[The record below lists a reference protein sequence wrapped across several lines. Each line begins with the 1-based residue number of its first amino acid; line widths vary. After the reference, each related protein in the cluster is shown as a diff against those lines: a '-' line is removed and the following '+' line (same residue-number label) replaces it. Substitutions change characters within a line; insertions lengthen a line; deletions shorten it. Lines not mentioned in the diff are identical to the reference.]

1 MKLFLT
7 PDGVF
12 PHRTADLLD
21 RHDLVF
27 LSPVPDPFYGL
38 PIGDGQSGFLLWTD
52 ERRLFVQIN
61 DTGLIDDH
69 EVLDDGHTSASD
81 EKNTVCV
88 NGARLT
94 LDFGE
99 PVFEAI
105 YQERYEARL
114 SLKDA
119 RVRIDAE
126 TPFRKAAVE
135 AFAPEAYRTGV
146 LHIET
151 NGDDTLPLSLELE
164 RWGSRT
170 FMYWYSALAGTPRD
184 GLSGSDAFAE
194 NGTLFVTQD
203 LAGLSFCVACRLKAA
218 EETAFSRRSP
228 HAVSAE
234 IGADKHHAVDLFL
247 TVTSALT
254 AGEAV
259 EEAVRRLD
267 RAAKTGVERMRE
279 EHRLAWESFWNASF
293 VALPPEDDFLENLWY
308 LNLYY
313 ANCQN
318 KGLYPPHFCNGVWG
332 SYHDFVPWNL
342 YFHYNTQQGIFPLDP
357 AGHPELTETYYRFRA
372 SQLPQAMDFAREVKE
387 ADGAFFT
394 DVCDMKG
401 RMAVGTR
408 FNCTCGAQIALSAY
422 SHYLYTGDEDFLE
435 STVKPLIRET
445 AAYYLAVLK
454 RESDGLY
461 HIYDTQGYEGS
472 PLMDD
477 SITDLTAVR
486 ALFRTASD
494 LFPDDV
500 RYPERLE
507 HLAPFETLPFENDEL
522 DGEGKLVYGIGAGRM
537 PASGRVLSVGRAKD
551 GKRLRKTYG
560 NPVHE
565 YYGFPDTEMAP
576 VFPSGLVG
584 IKDRGSELYDL
595 IRNSILL
602 HHRIDRNPQNAE
614 GTEPCGGWCMMPL
627 YLARMGLIED
637 LWPFLRQTASTWLIY
652 PQGFGTYSSSF
663 LDQKFRL
670 KNPKVE
676 LRERDEV
683 RKNLDQ
689 RFRHFDYETLPILAA
704 ALNESLLQS
713 YDGTVRLFPAVRP
726 DQSLAFSLRAAG
738 GFEVRALYDR
748 GRFEA
753 SVVSTRGG
761 KLRLVVDQ
769 VEGPFRIAPSGEL
782 LRPGEIAEIDTAPG
796 QTILL
801 RSAGALSVEKDV
813 SRNED
818 AKSLDEAWLGIGK
831 EFSL

>member
-1 MKLFLT
+1 MKLSLA
-7 PDGVF
+7 PEGVF
-12 PHRTADLLD
+12 SHRTTDLLD

-81 EKNTVCV
+81 EKNTICV

-119 RVRIDAE
+119 RARIVAE
-126 TPFRKAAVE
+126 TPFRKASVE
-135 AFAPEAYRTGV
+135 AFAPEAYRTAV

-151 NGDDTLPLSLELE
+151 AGDGALPLSLELE

-184 GLSGSDAFAE
+184 GLSGSDAFAKD
-194 NGTLFVTQD
+194 GTLFVTQD
-203 LAGLSFCVACRLKAA
+203 LAGLSFCVACRLAAA
-218 EETAFSRRSP
+218 EKTVFSRRGP
-228 HAVSAE
+228 HAVSAK
-234 IGADKHHAVDLFL
+234 IGADTRHAADLIL
-247 TVTSALT
+247 TVSTAPT

-259 EEAVRRLD
+259 EEAVRRLE
-267 RAAKTGVERMRE
+267 RAAKAGVGRMRE
-279 EHRLAWESFWNASF
+279 EHGLAWESFWNASF

-372 SQLPQAMDFAREVKE
+372 AQLPQATAFAREVKE
-387 ADGAFFT
+387 ADGAFYT

-401 RMAVGTR
+401 RMDWHTR

-422 SHYLYTGDEDFLE
+422 SHSLYTGDEAFLE
-435 STVKPLIRET
+435 NAVKPLIRET
-445 AAYYLAVLK
+445 AAYYLSVLK
-454 RESDGLY
+454 PGDDGLY

-486 ALFRTASD
+486 ALFKTASL
-494 LFPDDV
+494 LFPDDG
-500 RYPERLE
+500 RYQERLDR
-507 HLAPFETLPFENDEL
+507 LAPFETLPFEEDEL
-522 DGEGKLVYGIGAGRM
+522 DGEGKLVYGIGAGRR
-537 PASGRVLSVGRAKD
+537 PASGRVLSVGRGKD

-560 NPVHE
+560 NPAHE

-584 IKDRGSELYDL
+584 VRDKGGELYGL
-595 IRNSILL
+595 ILNSILL

-627 YLARMGLIED
+627 YMARMGLAED

-663 LDQKFRL
+663 IDQKFRL
-670 KNPKVE
+670 KNPRVE
-676 LRERDEV
+676 LRDGEGI

-689 RFRHFDYETLPILAA
+689 RFRHFDYETLPIIAA
-704 ALNESLLQS
+704 ALNEAMLQS

-726 DQSLAFSLRAAG
+726 DQTLAFALRAAG
-738 GFEVRALYDR
+738 GFEVRALYDK

-753 SVVSTRGG
+753 SIVSMRGG
-761 KLRLVVDQ
+761 KLRLVVDG
-769 VEGPFRIAPSGEL
+769 VGDPFLVASSGERRL
-782 LRPGEIAEIDTAPG
+782 PGEAFEFDTEPG

-801 RSAGALSVEKDV
+801 RSDGPLSIEKDV
-813 SRNED
+813 SRNGD
-818 AKSLDEAWLGIGK
+818 AKSLGEAWLGIGK